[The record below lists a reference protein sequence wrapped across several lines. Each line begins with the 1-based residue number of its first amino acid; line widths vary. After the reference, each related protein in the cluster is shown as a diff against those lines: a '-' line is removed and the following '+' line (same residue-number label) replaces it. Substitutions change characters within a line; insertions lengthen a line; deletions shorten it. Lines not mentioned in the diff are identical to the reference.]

1 MIAPRAHHGKRPTQ
15 SHHRRSYSLQRSRRR
30 HLRVSP
36 AALGRGVRQRQ
47 RGVRERGHDAAVD
60 FLEADQLLATV
71 DPLDDRLMVGAAELA
86 GAERAGEPTK
96 ARTVEAITLL
106 IGHRDQRPEGQ
117 AAILRVVERI
127 FVRVVDRA
135 SN

>member
-1 MIAPRAHHGKRPTQ
+1 M
-15 SHHRRSYSLQRSRRR
+15 
-30 HLRVSP
+30 
-36 AALGRGVRQRQ
+36 
-47 RGVRERGHDAAVD
+47 D